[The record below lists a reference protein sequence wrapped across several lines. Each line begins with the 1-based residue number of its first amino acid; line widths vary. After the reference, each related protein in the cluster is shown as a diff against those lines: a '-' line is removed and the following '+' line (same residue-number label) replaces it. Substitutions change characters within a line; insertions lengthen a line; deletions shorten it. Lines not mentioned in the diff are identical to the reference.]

1 MCSLEEAFSSFTES
15 ASRNEDNAP
24 ANGTPSLFA
33 LDSDKSKRRKKRR
46 AVLPPPEPQVIEPDR
61 PAHRPLPPGELL
73 GGAPTPNVKNGSES
87 EMLNAYETADYF
99 PHPAMDVVDK
109 NVYQLEPDWATAFN
123 ETSVPD
129 WIKNRLPHRENE
141 APLIPSPWIDGQS
154 TLWQKIGKNEQ
165 TQADLKG
172 AEVAANSRLDDLQRK
187 LDHMF
192 HKLEQMEV
200 TKSESNLLEILL
212 FVLGGIFLILILD
225 ILVKQ
230 GTQAS
235 MIIASAGGSQLYK
248 RYMPFGQLSRQSWN
262 G

>member
-1 MCSLEEAFSSFTES
+1 MCSLQEAFQSFTDP
-15 ASRNEDNAP
+15 SRNEDNAP
-24 ANGTPSLFA
+24 IDSSSMFA
-33 LDSDKSKRRKKRR
+33 LESDKKRRKKRR
-46 AVLPPPEPQVIEPDR
+46 APLPPPEPQVIEPDR

-73 GGAPTPNVKNGSES
+73 GGAPTSNYKSSSES
-87 EMLNAYETADYF
+87 EMLNAFETADYF
-99 PHPAMDVVDK
+99 PHPATDVSDK
-109 NVYQLEPDWATAFN
+109 NVYNLEPDWATVFN
-123 ETSVPD
+123 DTSTPD

-141 APLIPSPWIDGQS
+141 APLIPSPWLDGQS

-165 TQADLKG
+165 NQADLKG

-235 MIIASAGGSQLYK
+235 MIIAAAGGGSKLYK
-248 RYMPFGQLSRQSWN
+248 RYMPFR
-262 G
+262 

>member
-73 GGAPTPNVKNGSES
+73 GGSPTPNVKNGSES

-123 ETSVPD
+123 ETSVPN

-248 RYMPFGQLSRQSWN
+248 RYMPLGQLSRQSWN

>member
-1 MCSLEEAFSSFTES
+1 MCSLEEALTSFTDS
-15 ASRNEDNAP
+15 ASRNEEQ
-24 ANGTPSLFA
+24 GLFA
-33 LDSDKSKRRKKRR
+33 LDSDKKRRKKRR
-46 AVLPPPEPQVIEPDR
+46 APLPPPEPLVIEPDR

-73 GGAPTPNVKNGSES
+73 GGSPTENSKSTSES
-87 EMLNAYETADYF
+87 EMLNAFETADYF
-99 PHPAMDVVDK
+99 PHPAQDVMDK
-109 NVYQLEPDWATAFN
+109 NVYQLGPDWATAFN
-123 ETSVPD
+123 NNSVPD

-154 TLWQKIGKNEQ
+154 TLWRKIEKNEE

-172 AEVAANSRLDDLQRK
+172 AEVAAESRLDALQRK
-187 LDHMF
+187 LDSMF

-230 GTQAS
+230 GTQATM
-235 MIIASAGGSQLYK
+235 MIAAAGGGASYK
-248 RYMPFGQLSRQSWN
+248 RYMSFG
-262 G
+262 

>member
-1 MCSLEEAFSSFTES
+1 MCSLEEAFTSFTDT
-15 ASRNEDNAP
+15 SRNEDQAP
-24 ANGTPSLFA
+24 ANGSPSLFS
-33 LDSDKSKRRKKRR
+33 LDADKKRRKKRR
-46 AVLPPPEPQVIEPDR
+46 AMLPPPEPMVIEPDR

-73 GGAPTPNVKNGSES
+73 GGSPMSNSKSSSES
-87 EMLNAYETADYF
+87 EMLNAFETADYF
-99 PHPAMDVVDK
+99 PHPAQDVVDK

-123 ETSVPD
+123 NTSVPD

-141 APLIPSPWIDGQS
+141 APLVPSPWLDGQS

-165 TQADLKG
+165 IQADLQG
-172 AEVAANSRLDDLQRK
+172 AEVAANERLDDLQRK
-187 LDHMF
+187 LDSMF
-192 HKLEQMEV
+192 NKLEQMEV

-235 MIIASAGGSQLYK
+235 MIIASAGGAQLYK
-248 RYMPFGQLSRQSWN
+248 RYMPLRQLSR
-262 G
+262 

>member
-1 MCSLEEAFSSFTES
+1 MCSLEEAFTSFTDS
-15 ASRNEDNAP
+15 ASRNEDQGSAT
-24 ANGTPSLFA
+24 GSPSLFA
-33 LDSDKSKRRKKRR
+33 LDSDKKRRKKRR
-46 AVLPPPEPQVIEPDR
+46 APLPPPEPQVIEPDR
-61 PAHRPLPPGELL
+61 PAHRLLPPGELL
-73 GGAPTPNVKNGSES
+73 GGAPTSNTKNGSES
-87 EMLNAYETADYF
+87 EMLNAFETADYF
-99 PHPAMDVVDK
+99 PHPAQDVVDK
-109 NVYQLEPDWATAFN
+109 NVYQLSPDWATAFN

-154 TLWQKIGKNEQ
+154 TLWRKIGKDER

-172 AEVAANSRLDDLQRK
+172 AEVAAENRLDELQRK
-187 LDHMF
+187 LDSMF

-230 GTQAS
+230 GTQATM
-235 MIIASAGGSQLYK
+235 MIAAAGGAQSYK
-248 RYMPFGQLSRQSWN
+248 RYMSFGQLPR
-262 G
+262 